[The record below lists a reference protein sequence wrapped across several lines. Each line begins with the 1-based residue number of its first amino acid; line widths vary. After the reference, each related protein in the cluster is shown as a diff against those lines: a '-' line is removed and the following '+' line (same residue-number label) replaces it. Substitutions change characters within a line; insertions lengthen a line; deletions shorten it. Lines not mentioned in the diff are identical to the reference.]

1 MTVRTPV
8 MSQTTS
14 SRPGEPTVRAMS
26 ALTMKMPEPI
36 MAPMTI
42 IMASN
47 KRHLALEAAG
57 CGFGDGRHG
66 RRGFDVHGLL
76 LSLLLRM
83 P

>member
-8 MSQTTS
+8 TSQTTS

-47 KRHLALEAAG
+47 RDISRLKPPDPASG
-57 CGFGDGRHG
+57 TGVG
-66 RRGFDVHGLL
+66 RRGLGVHGLL

>member
-1 MTVRTPV
+1 MIVRIPV
-8 MSQTTS
+8 MSQTSS

-26 ALTMKMPEPI
+26 ALTMKMPDPI

-42 IMASN
+42 IMAS
-47 KRHLALEAAG
+47 KRDISRLKCGAPGSGAG
-57 CGFGDGRHG
+57 GV
-66 RRGFDVHGLL
+66 RGNGHGLL